1 MDSGSIAN
9 FFVRLGYLMDQ
20 TIADELFGFGALV
33 VIGVG
38 GLALLVHSLIKNWNP
53 PPPGE

>member
-9 FFVRLGYLMDQ
+9 FFIHFGYLMDQ
-20 TIADELFGFGALV
+20 TIADELFGFGTLV
-33 VIGVG
+33 LIGVG
-38 GLALLVHSLIKNWNP
+38 GLAISVHTLIKHWND

>member
-1 MDSGSIAN
+1 MDSASIAN
-9 FFVRLGYLMDQ
+9 FFIRLGNLMDQ
-20 TIADELFGFGALV
+20 TIADELFGFGTLV
-33 VIGVG
+33 LIGVG

>member
-9 FFVRLGYLMDQ
+9 FFIRLANLMDQ

-38 GLALLVHSLIKNWNP
+38 GLAIMVHTLIKHWNP